1 MTAWVERNEKRGDE
15 HVCKVCV
22 RELQNF
28 DGVHKGIKV
37 HYMVIHAPTRPYI
50 TEASEINFPAEEFS
64 QDQAIPPMCKTV
76 VFNND
81 FPMTKDPIVHI
92 SAVNTHDKV
101 MNSAFSPYDIAVWL
115 EGRNDTHMTACF
127 KSLRAGVNRQGVKLQ
142 YTVFPRL
149 CADGMK
155 YHNGLCYGKQQNW
168 DTAVNAL
175 VTCGRKEAGPAAYDY
190 RMSTLVFLRKNI
202 RKSDNVM
209 WVYNHINTMPGE
221 FFQKCTIVN
230 LNTGERTQDLNCNDA
245 GSRHPFMCAQDRELL
260 KTACNCENGGECM
273 RADGN
278 MEDNLDRSYYNKPI
292 CKCKPGFVGPRCE
305 ERFAHNNTHCDKYYK
320 YMNNY
325 ISPTFKNQRWYRF
338 PGREMLEYC
347 PRRSGCASL
356 NGARPM
362 DGEMIHLN
370 VTYSD
375 YLSTN
380 YGEGFCGKT
389 ETQVAVQ
396 NCGDFNIYKFTRA
409 PMENGRRLCLERNP
423 HDNEDND
430 DNDDDD
436 EEKRMDEKDDDYN
449 DDKKDDDKDD
459 EKDDDDEKKEEG
471 IRAPMP
477 QPEPEPEPEPE
488 QNSRYGEM
496 Y

>member
-1 MTAWVERNEKRGDE
+1 
-15 HVCKVCV
+15 
-22 RELQNF
+22 
-28 DGVHKGIKV
+28 
-37 HYMVIHAPTRPYI
+37 
-50 TEASEINFPAEEFS
+50 
-64 QDQAIPPMCKTV
+64 
-76 VFNND
+76 
-81 FPMTKDPIVHI
+81 
-92 SAVNTHDKV
+92 

-142 YTVFPRL
+142 YTVFPKL

-155 YHNGLCYGKQQNW
+155 YHNGLCYSKQQNW
-168 DTAVNAL
+168 DRAKYARN
-175 VTCGRKEAGPAAYDY
+175 TCAGRRYQGGLAAYDY
-190 RMSTLVFLRKNI
+190 KMSTLVFLKKNI
-202 RKSDNVM
+202 KENNWERGI
-209 WVYNHINTMPGE
+209 WVENMMNHIPGGE
-221 FFQKCTIVN
+221 FEGKCTIVN
-230 LNTGERTQDLNCNDA
+230 LNTGERTQDKNCDDSSTRTA
-245 GSRHPFMCAQDRELL
+245 FMCAADRELL
-260 KTACNCENGGECM
+260 KTAYCENGGECM
-273 RADGN
+273 RVDEN
-278 MEDNLDRSYYNKPI
+278 MEAMVDDRSYFQKPI

-325 ISPTFKNQRWYRF
+325 IQPTFKNQRWYRF
-338 PGREMLEYC
+338 PGREMLEFC

-356 NGARPM
+356 NGARPQ
-362 DGEMIHLN
+362 DGEMVVMN
-370 VTYSD
+370 VTYTD

-380 YGEGFCGKT
+380 YGEGFCGAT

-423 HDNEDND
+423 LEDND
-430 DNDDDD
+430 DNDNDD
-436 EEKRMDEKDDDYN
+436 EEERMNEKDDDDN

-459 EKDDDDEKKEEG
+459 DKEDDDEKKEEG
-471 IRAPMP
+471 VRAPMP